1 MLAPSPDWFTGINAV
16 DMCEDGYWVATKTIS
31 AVPYDAG
38 VDSGASFRSDDAP
51 EPLNKNKIAPITC
64 DGAGGPF
71 CNADN
76 TGVNPVAEFLIE
88 VVNDQQGFF

>member
-1 MLAPSPDWFTGINAV
+1 MMAPSPDWIAGILAT
-16 DMCEDGYWVATKTIS
+16 DMCEDGFWANTKTVT
-31 AVPYDAG
+31 AFPYDAG

-64 DGAGGPF
+64 AGAGGPF
-71 CNADN
+71 CNAGN

-88 VVNDQQGFF
+88 VSSDFAVIN